1 MCSVPGFPTPGSEV
15 PVLITGVNL
24 NSRCGLVE
32 LWVNMDDGR
41 EHIYEQMR
49 EEIQIP
55 KRKFD
60 DSEGKPGD
68 HCLVCIRSSWHR
80 ARIVSI
86 QSEIYDVFLIDQ
98 GRPHTTTSEALAY
111 GQSDSFLLPP
121 EIESCILANLLSNE
135 NNWPE
140 RATKFLKSLPGKKFK
155 GLVQDVLMP
164 DRIILL
170 DIPIVSKHIC
180 KGGVL
185 KKIPADEFK
194 GLVLKCLHLPKGED
208 SENCLITQ
216 EQSMNV
222 SCQLEKHDQYFY
234 PELLTD
240 TAESVYVTE
249 VINPQNIFCKLLIF
263 SKAVKILSEQ
273 IHQHYEESSGL
284 GLVQPLTCGD
294 VCAARGLN
302 GRWHRSL
309 LKQNVTGDDAVEV
322 LHVDEGIT
330 ELVPAGDIKPL
341 HGKFLRMP
349 VVTYRCS
356 LEGVKDQGT
365 GWTTDQTDYLKSL
378 LLHRTVIAKFDHH
391 NISQDVYSVTIYE
404 GNAECI
410 NTCFIQKAGLFRPSI
425 VDVNGESEPISSSV
439 LSSLEDKRCTDVLDN
454 VNADGLQEETLPDSK
469 SLAVNGWT
477 EDVPSSGAVDI
488 HIHKDGPEHPD
499 LLIESNGHLSSG
511 FHSEVQNYCGNGEI
525 TVGSSFTV
533 NVSCIESLQ
542 KFWCQKTE
550 NMYSLRLLMQDLQE
564 HYASVHPQPLT
575 ESIFVARNPINDMW
589 HRARIIESHQSPVV
603 DVRFIDNGQTQ
614 KVHLRDV
621 HPIDPT
627 FLRLNAQAFQC
638 CLFNPNNPTSP
649 TAVAWSDPALTE
661 FQKFVDSGASSDFG
675 LKCIV
680 KAVTSDEEGLPL
692 NVVDIET
699 PSDSACKRCAQAEA
713 QSYSYSTYNIEVG
726 GQEKVWV
733 TSSDSVNHFYCQLD
747 RNSRMFK
754 KVMDSVKQLVGQTRR
769 TDHPL
774 GLQSICLARYTD
786 NQWYRGQ
793 VVEITPKLMVH
804 FVDYGQT
811 LVVRESD
818 IFPFPTEASI
828 TRSAPVQ
835 AVPLGLL
842 GVPEEVPQEVN
853 QWFADCAI
861 NHSLTISVV
870 AKGAK
875 GKLIVELL
883 DGSVNVNAEVR
894 KMISQMTQQKMPR
907 PIQEADQQL
916 YKNAKHATEDRLM
929 QELMNGSG
937 LKEAEQ
943 NDVQCD
949 NGLCA
954 GGELNMSSVTISSV
968 SPAEIKHDQTAR
980 EGRNQDLDVILEEKE
995 TVLAETFI
1003 QAGSSDSE
1011 ASQLH
1016 SCPEEGVKI
1025 CMYKRPN
1032 ISPNMPEEVYASCIV
1047 GPDYFWCMYTNTED
1061 LDMVSSLALEAG
1073 QAQQDIT
1080 FPKTLGQGSPCL
1092 ALFSSDNQWYRAQVI
1107 RKTNDT
1113 FHVLFIDYGN
1123 ECDVN
1128 IKNVRPLPQSLLEK
1142 DPQAFLCSLNGFD
1155 ESKGSWD
1162 DNVYDDFYTLLVDK
1176 PLKVTAIHIG
1186 DHSEIAVPQYAVQ
1199 IQCENMIVNDEMVK
1213 YWKPVATE
1221 HVTTQNSRTENLP
1234 QDSQTVS
1241 SETNLDVSMGNAN
1254 TCMRK
1259 NPNIS
1264 KNNKEQ
1270 VYASCIVEP
1279 HYFWCQYANTEELN
1293 EVSRLAQK
1301 AGQAPQDVMFPKT
1314 LHPNSPCLALFAS
1327 DEQWYRAQV
1336 IHRVDDAFHVVFID
1350 YGNECDVDSK
1360 DVKPLPQVLLDMAPQ
1375 AFLCS
1380 LNGFVK
1386 SEGSWDEE
1394 SYDDFYNLLVDKP
1407 LELTILNMEDHS
1419 EIAVPQYTVEIECDG
1434 VDVNA
1439 AMQKYWKPVAKESV
1453 LIGNPQTETL
1463 RQDGQAPNM
1472 THLSVSK
1479 GHMNTDTYKEP
1490 NISKHKTEMVYASC
1504 IAEPHFFWCQ
1514 YANTEELNTV
1524 SRLAK
1529 EAGRAPQDEMFL
1541 KTVGP
1546 GSPCLALFSSDE
1558 QWYRAQVIHRV
1569 DDAFHVVF
1577 IDYGN
1582 ECDVDIK
1589 DVRPVPQSLLD
1600 WAPQAFLCSLNG
1612 FVKSEGSWCDE
1623 AYDDF
1628 YNLLSDKQLEL
1639 TVFDMEDQS
1648 EIAVPQYAVVLECEG
1663 VIVNTKMAKHWK
1675 GLDTSHASVEVWDEV
1690 SRLYFTHFLE
1700 PYRPGNCF

>member
-1 MCSVPGFPTPGSEV
+1 MCSIPGFPSPGTEV
-15 PVLITGVNL
+15 SVLITRVNL
-24 NSRCGLVE
+24 NPRCGLVE
-32 LWVNMDDGR
+32 LWVNMNDGR
-41 EHIYEQMR
+41 KHIYEQMR

-55 KRKFD
+55 KRKFN

-68 HCLVCIRSSWHR
+68 HCLVCVKDSWHR

-86 QSEIYDVFLIDQ
+86 QSKTCNVFLIDQ
-98 GRPHTTTSEALAY
+98 GQPHTTTCEALAY

-121 EIESCILANLLSNE
+121 EIESCILANLLSHE
-135 NNWPE
+135 SNWPE
-140 RATKFLKSLPGKKFK
+140 RATKFLKSLPGKKLK

-170 DIPIVSKHIC
+170 HIPIVSKHIC

-194 GLVLKCLHLPKGED
+194 GLVLKCLHLAKGED
-208 SENCLITQ
+208 SEDCIITQ

-240 TAESVYVTE
+240 TFESLYVTE
-249 VINPQNIFCKLLIF
+249 VINPQNIFCKLIIF

-284 GLVQPLTCGD
+284 GEAQLLTCGD

-309 LKQNVTGDDAVEV
+309 LKQNMTGDDAVEV

-391 NISQDVYSVTIYE
+391 NISQDVYSVTIHVA
-404 GNAECI
+404 NAACI
-410 NTCFIQKAGLFRPSI
+410 NTCFIQKAGLFRPSTM
-425 VDVNGESEPISSSV
+425 DVNDESEPISSSN
-439 LSSLEDKRCTDVLDN
+439 LITLEDEQCLDVLN
-454 VNADGLQEETLPDSK
+454 NINADGLQEESLPDTK
-469 SLAVNGWT
+469 NLAVNGWT

-488 HIHKDGPEHPD
+488 HIKDGPEHPD
-499 LLIESNGHLSSG
+499 LLVESNGHLSSG
-511 FHSEVQNYCGNGEI
+511 FHSEVQNDLDNGEF
-525 TVGSSFTV
+525 TVGSSFNV

-542 KFWCQKTE
+542 KFWCQKTD

-564 HYASVHPQPLT
+564 HYASVHSQPLI
-575 ESIFVARNPINDMW
+575 ESVFVARNPSNDMW

-627 FLRLNAQAFQC
+627 FLGLNAQAFQC
-638 CLFNPNNPTSP
+638 CLFNSNNPTNP
-649 TAVAWSDPALTE
+649 TAVTWSDPALTE

-680 KAVTSDEEGLPL
+680 KAVTSDEEGLLL

-713 QSYSYSTYNIEVG
+713 QSYSYCTYNIEVG

-733 TSSDSVNHFYCQLD
+733 TSSDGVNHFYCQLD
-747 RNSRMFK
+747 KNLHMFE

-769 TDHPL
+769 ADHPP

-793 VVEITPKLMVH
+793 VVEISPKLMVH

-818 IFPFPTEASI
+818 IFPFPTETSFA
-828 TRSAPVQ
+828 RSAPVQ

-861 NHSLTISVV
+861 NRSLTISVV
-870 AKGAK
+870 ARGAK

-894 KMISQMTQQKMPR
+894 KLISQVTQPC

-916 YKNAKHATEDRLM
+916 YKNAKHATEDCFTE
-929 QELMNGSG
+929 ELMNGSG
-937 LKEAEQ
+937 LKKVEQ
-943 NDVQCD
+943 NDVHSD
-949 NGLCA
+949 NGMCA
-954 GGELNMSSVTISSV
+954 EGELNMSLITISSV
-968 SPAEIKHDQTAR
+968 SAAEIKHDQTTHK
-980 EGRNQDLDVILEEKE
+980 GRNQDLDVILEEKE

-1003 QAGSSDSE
+1003 QVVSSDSE
-1011 ASQLH
+1011 ASQLN
-1016 SCPEEGVKI
+1016 SCPEEGIKI
-1025 CMYKRPN
+1025 CTYKKPN
-1032 ISPNMPEEVYASCIV
+1032 ISPNKTEEVYASCIV
-1047 GPDYFWCMYTNTED
+1047 GPDYFWCMYTNTDD
-1061 LDMVSSLALEAG
+1061 LNIVSSLALEAG
-1073 QAQQDIT
+1073 QAQQDIA
-1080 FPKTLGQGSPCL
+1080 FLKTLGQGSPCL
-1092 ALFSSDNQWYRAQVI
+1092 ALFSSDDQWYRAQVI
-1107 RKTNDT
+1107 RRTDNT
-1113 FHVLFIDYGN
+1113 LHVLFIDYGN

-1162 DNVYDDFYTLLVDK
+1162 DDVYDDFYNLLVDK
-1176 PLKVTAIHIG
+1176 PLKVTAFHIG
-1186 DHSEIAVPQYAVQ
+1186 DHSETSVPQYAVQ
-1199 IQCENMIVNDEMVK
+1199 IQCENMIVNDAMLK

-1221 HVTTQNSRTENLP
+1221 HVTTENGRTENLL
-1234 QDSQTVS
+1234 QGSQTVS
-1241 SETNLDVSMGNAN
+1241 NETNLDVSMGNAN
-1254 TCMRK
+1254 TCMCK

-1279 HYFWCQYANTEELN
+1279 HFFWCQYANTEELN
-1293 EVSRLAQK
+1293 EVARLAQK
-1301 AGQAPQDVMFPKT
+1301 AGQVPQDVMFPTT
-1314 LHPNSPCLALFAS
+1314 LDTNSPCLALFAS
-1327 DEQWYRAQV
+1327 DKQWYRAQV
-1336 IHRVDDAFHVVFID
+1336 IHRADDAFHVVFID
-1350 YGNECDVDSK
+1350 YGNECDVDGK
-1360 DVKPLPQVLLDMAPQ
+1360 DLRPLPQILLDMAPQ

-1386 SEGSWDEE
+1386 SEGCWCDEA
-1394 SYDDFYNLLVDKP
+1394 YDDFYNLLVDKP
-1407 LELTILNMEDHS
+1407 LKLTVLNMEDHS
-1419 EIAVPQYTVEIECDG
+1419 EIAVPKYAVEIECEG
-1434 VDVNA
+1434 VDVYA
-1439 AMQKYWKPVAKESV
+1439 AMKKYWRPVAKERV
-1453 LIGNPQTETL
+1453 LIGNPQTETPL
-1463 RQDGQAPNM
+1463 QDGQASNM

-1479 GHMNTDTYKEP
+1479 GRMNTDMYKEP

-1514 YANTEELNTV
+1514 YTNTEELNKV
-1524 SRLAK
+1524 SRLAH
-1529 EAGRAPQDEMFL
+1529 EAGQAPQDVMFL

-1546 GSPCLALFSSDE
+1546 GSPCLALFSSDK

-1600 WAPQAFLCSLNG
+1600 MAPQAFLCTLNG
-1612 FVKSEGSWCDE
+1612 FIKSEGSWCDE
-1623 AYDDF
+1623 AYDEF
-1628 YNLLSDKQLEL
+1628 YNLLIDKQLKL
-1639 TVFDMEDQS
+1639 TVFDMEDLS
-1648 EIAVPQYAVVLECEG
+1648 EIAVPQYAVALECEG

-1675 GLDTSHASVEVWDEV
+1675 GLNTSHISTEVWDEV
-1690 SRLYFTHFLE
+1690 SRLYFTHILK
-1700 PYRPGNCF
+1700 PYKRGNCF